1 MKYYNK
7 SEVIDIIKEELGD
20 KIDELI
26 DDELRIY
33 KETDLNIDEDD
44 ISEIIDTVIE
54 DIEDQLYDIADNFTP
69 IYTTD
74 IVSEYLDNVG
84 LFGYADEALEVHLA
98 DAPEDIDI
106 SIVDMLRE
114 GLFTAVLED
123 IRDIV
128 KEYIKKEIENKINKK
143 EVK

>member
-7 SEVIDIIKEELGD
+7 SEVIDTIKEELGD

-84 LFGYADEALEVHLA
+84 LFEDADDCLA
-98 DAPEDIDI
+98 NSDVEDVNTIEI
-106 SIVDMLRE
+106 LRC
-114 GLFTAVLED
+114 GLFNAVLQD
-123 IRDIV
+123 IRWILTD
-128 KEYIKKEIENKINKK
+128 YIKNRINKK
-143 EVK
+143 I